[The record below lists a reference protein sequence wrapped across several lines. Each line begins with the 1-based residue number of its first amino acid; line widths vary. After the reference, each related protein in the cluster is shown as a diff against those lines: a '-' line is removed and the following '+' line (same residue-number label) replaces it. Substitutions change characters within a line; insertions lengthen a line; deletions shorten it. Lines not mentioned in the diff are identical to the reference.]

1 MFRDSRPEYFVTQ
14 CANDRG
20 VLSSGS
26 MPATRVFQGASGCPG
41 RTVSRFYLRPGSF
54 ARNLH
59 SSLIPLV
66 APDKFESKC
75 FSSRLINLNF
85 VTPCEEIGLE
95 LYAKCKRSFLAILQ
109 KSSRLEK

>member
-1 MFRDSRPEYFVTQ
+1 MFRDSRPEYFVTH

-20 VLSSGS
+20 VLSSDS

-41 RTVSRFYLRPGSF
+41 RTVSRFYLRPGFF
-54 ARNLH
+54 ARNLQ

-75 FSSRLINLNF
+75 ISSGLINFNS
-85 VTPCEEIGLE
+85 VTPFEEISLE
-95 LYAKCKRSFLAILQ
+95 LYAQCNRSF
-109 KSSRLEK
+109 